1 MAFGL
6 AYICAPMSN
15 TIKIALIRE
24 GKTPP
29 DRRVAFE
36 PSQCREMEDRLP
48 IQFIVEP
55 SPIRCFKDQEYITA
69 DVAVSEQI
77 QEADYFFGIKE
88 VPIHQLHPGKTY
100 FFFSHTVK
108 KQPHNRALL
117 QAVLAKNIRLIDYE
131 LLTDQNDDRVVAF
144 GYYAGVVGA
153 HNAMYA
159 YGKRTGGLR
168 IPRMKYLHDYAE
180 AQDIYRSMKR
190 PTCNIVVAGKGRVGR
205 GVVKVL
211 NDMGFTHCRPSE
223 YLVLETTQKGYYTVL
238 GPEEYVQRKDGTL
251 YDRTDFYTSPENYQS
266 AFLPYA
272 AKSDIFIN
280 AILWKQGAPAFF
292 TLNDMQSPNFH
303 IGVIADIT
311 CDIAPI
317 TSVPSTIRAS
327 TIDDPVFGFDP
338 VSGKEIAPYQPESID
353 MMTIDNL
360 PSELPRDAS
369 TSFGAQLIEYILPE
383 LLEENSV
390 MLDRATIARNGQLTP
405 QYAYLQ
411 DFVDEGL

>member
-1 MAFGL
+1 MR
-6 AYICAPMSN
+6 PMK
-15 TIKIALIRE
+15 TLTQIALIRE

-36 PSQCREMEDRLP
+36 PSQCHEMEERLP
-48 IQFIVEP
+48 IRFVAEP
-55 SPIRCFKDQEYITA
+55 SPIRCFKDQEYESAGITVT
-69 DVAVSEQI
+69 DQI
-77 QEADYFFGIKE
+77 QDADYYFGIKE
-88 VPIHQLHPGKTY
+88 VPIHLLYAGKTY

-117 QAVLAKNIRLIDYE
+117 QAVLAKGIRLIDYE

-153 HNAMYA
+153 HNAIYA
-159 YGKRTGGLR
+159 YEKRTGGLR

-190 PTCNIVVAGKGRVGR
+190 PACNIVVAGKGRVGK
-205 GVVKVL
+205 GVLRVL
-211 NDMGFTHCRPSE
+211 GDMGFTPCSPVE
-223 YLVLETTQKGYYTVL
+223 FLKLTDGQTGFYTVL
-238 GPEEYVQRKDGTL
+238 GPEQYVERKDGNE
-251 YDRTDFYTSPENYQS
+251 YDRTSFYATPELYQS

-272 AKSDIFIN
+272 AKADIFIN

-292 TLNDMQSPNFH
+292 TINGMQSPDFR
-303 IGVIADIT
+303 IKVIADIT
-311 CDIAPI
+311 CDIAPV

-338 VSGKEIAPYQPESID
+338 KSGKEMAPYQPESID

-383 LLEENSV
+383 LLVEQSP
-390 MLDRATIARNGQLTP
+390 MLERATIAQNGKLKP

-411 DFVDEGL
+411 DFVNEGL